1 MSFSYASR
9 ETMAEICREWKDE
22 EKERRWRLKAKEVQD
37 KIKEY
42 LWNEER
48 GACFD
53 RDKHH
58 KVMDVLIHNSLRA
71 MYWNSLTP
79 YMAKRFVEEHL
90 LNPEE
95 FWTPMPLPSVAVN
108 DPLFRNVTTNNW
120 SGQAEALTYQR
131 AIRALENYGYDWMIP
146 LIGRK
151 LFEAIGEDCIFV
163 QQYDPFTQKPSYV
176 SLEGKQDA
184 YGPAMLSVM
193 EYTARMYGVHME
205 REYLF
210 WGTVS
215 GTESSYCQEWG
226 ERSFLIKNNGK
237 RAEAF
242 LDGKKIF
249 EAGADL
255 KIVTDFNGNI
265 IRVDALA
272 RDADRKNVKEGIF

>member
-1 MSFSYASR
+1 
-9 ETMAEICREWKDE
+9 
-22 EKERRWRLKAKEVQD
+22 
-37 KIKEY
+37 
-42 LWNEER
+42 
-48 GACFD
+48 
-53 RDKHH
+53 
-58 KVMDVLIHNSLRA
+58 

-146 LIGRK
+146 LLGRK

-226 ERSFLIKNNGK
+226 GRSFLIKNNGK